1 MQLKPFLT
9 AILATGMASASTD
22 KIVEVTEYNAVALH
36 HGNKDLDH
44 AALQASKGRFALKLK
59 NQGAS
64 CDSGKYE
71 NEITFNINKDGELSL
86 YTWGNNP
93 QVAYVDRSG
102 MGQGILA
109 FATYGGVGGFNYPKN
124 AETKGWKVAKNG
136 NLTFDGK
143 GFLAC
148 PNSKK
153 AGGSY
158 SIWADVG
165 VKNPG
170 GHKNCVSISIRA
182 SKDKNPVACVY
193 SAA

>member
-1 MQLKPFLT
+1 MHFST
-9 AILATGMASASTD
+9 IFTTIVAAGMASAASD

-36 HGNKDLDH
+36 GNKETIN
-44 AALQASKGRFALKLK
+44 AALQASNSRFALKLK
-59 NQGAS
+59 NQHAA
-64 CDSGKYE
+64 CDRGLTE
-71 NEITFNINKDGELSL
+71 NKVTFDINKDGELSL
-86 YTWGNNP
+86 NTWGNNP

-109 FATYGGVGGFNYPKN
+109 YATYGDKGFNYPKN

-136 NLTFDGK
+136 DLTFGGK

-158 SIWADVG
+158 TLWADVG
-165 VKNPG
+165 IKNPG
-170 GHKNCVSISIRA
+170 GNKNCQAITVRA
-182 SKDKNPVACVY
+182 TKDKNPVSCVY
-193 SAA
+193 SA